1 MEVVAT
7 TWQNVEQKQHILD
20 RKSSQAATTRNY
32 QKTVFRFLPTQI
44 LVLLF
49 KSVWVFFN
57 SFIQIVLKRETE
69 TAAVKY
75 ICKYFQFL
83 WLKNRQEGCSSV
95 KLFSFVCYIKD
106 RLEDMD
112 VLLVFCH
119 FIFKK
124 FPCGTQNYLRIHLVV
139 LVCSKVLNNSYF
151 LGLESHSAKESTI
164 YSLLPSDLNTSALK
178 YYLCRA
184 VSRTCKLKKLFSYI
198 STKHLSRSHS
208 HTNAQ
213 IILEKKCNSRV
224 GWQQKN
230 QNQKLDTCIYILW
243 YIVVLQKETTL

>member
-1 MEVVAT
+1 MIWLRLQVSEFCLLACVKVKDYWEQRNLKKLFKQWGSMEVVAT

-69 TAAVKY
+69 TAAVKC

-106 RLEDMD
+106 RLEDMY

-119 FIFKK
+119 FIIKR
-124 FPCGTQNYLRIHLVV
+124 FPWLHFLV
-139 LVCSKVLNNSYF
+139 SN
-151 LGLESHSAKESTI
+151 
-164 YSLLPSDLNTSALK
+164 
-178 YYLCRA
+178 
-184 VSRTCKLKKLFSYI
+184 
-198 STKHLSRSHS
+198 
-208 HTNAQ
+208 
-213 IILEKKCNSRV
+213 
-224 GWQQKN
+224 
-230 QNQKLDTCIYILW
+230 
-243 YIVVLQKETTL
+243 

>member
-1 MEVVAT
+1 MLHQGQARGYGRT
-7 TWQNVEQKQHILD
+7 T
-20 RKSSQAATTRNY
+20 
-32 QKTVFRFLPTQI
+32 RFLPLHLQKVSLVTLSCFFKLEARFCKSRRNSHLTQRKGHEFQNA
-44 LVLLF
+44 F
-49 KSVWVFFN
+49 KS
-57 SFIQIVLKRETE
+57 
-69 TAAVKY
+69 
-75 ICKYFQFL
+75 
-83 WLKNRQEGCSSV
+83 
-95 KLFSFVCYIKD
+95 
-106 RLEDMD
+106 
-112 VLLVFCH
+112 
-119 FIFKK
+119 
-124 FPCGTQNYLRIHLVV
+124 CGTQNYLRIHLVV

-164 YSLLPSDLNTSALK
+164 YSLLPSDLNTPALK

-230 QNQKLDTCIYILW
+230 QNHKLDTCIYILW